1 MLQGAFESLDNED
14 DEDVELDVVARRM
27 AKAAA
32 AAVPKPKDDDDDDD
46 DDDVEEEDGEED
58 GDDDEEPKEKK
69 EDHIDD
75 DDDAD
80 DSSEEEEEEEEEV
93 VEEEEE
99 EKAGAAGKVRGKKRS
114 LTAEALAL
122 GSLMIRSKK
131 VRFLCDFNEKKTLVF
146 PRIFPC
152 LPLCLL
158 VLACSRLDPIWALF
172 VFRCATFSFVFLHRR
187 LMMSF
192 FL

>member
-80 DSSEEEEEEEEEV
+80 DSSEEEEEEEV

>member
-80 DSSEEEEEEEEEV
+80 DSSEEEEEEV
-93 VEEEEE
+93 VEEEE